1 MNSTGIC
8 QSLVQSTEKEADV
21 YGNIIGVSLAIS
33 SSIFIGASFVINKK
47 SVDNIAKRCR
57 SNSQELQDEQLINSP
72 QNETSLIENQADT
85 ITVKKDHKLGFQF
98 LKEPLWWLG
107 ILTMGF
113 GEIANFSAY
122 IFSPASLVTP
132 LGALSVVVTC
142 ILSTYFLEE
151 KMNVFAKM
159 GIILAVLGSFFVVLN
174 APNQPAITDL
184 DLVRCY
190 FTQPAFLIYAGFILT
205 SICVLTFFQERHFMI
220 RIILSS
226 LSGSLCVVF
235 TKSVG
240 AAVAQLTE
248 QGVYSVVT
256 EWFVYV
262 LIFGLISSIM
272 FQMVQVTKALD
283 MADASTVM
291 PIYYVTF
298 TMSVLVAMNVLFR
311 EYENM
316 EGAAGLSIF
325 IGFGV
330 LCCAVV
336 LLQAFKPV
344 EIYQFS
350 EIKNYSKNLSARREQ
365 NNVNNANKEIDESR
379 NNRYEGQL
387 M

>member
-1 MNSTGIC
+1 MNSTGC
-8 QSLVQSTEKEADV
+8 QSLGLSTEKEADF
-21 YGNIIGVSLAIS
+21 YNNIIGVSLAIS

-47 SVDNIAKRCR
+47 SVDNIAKRNR
-57 SNSQELQDEQLINSP
+57 PDSQELQDEELINSP
-72 QNETSLIENQADT
+72 QTNESSLIEKADN
-85 ITVKKDHKLGFQF
+85 IKIKKDHKLGFQF

-184 DLVRCY
+184 KVVKCY
-190 FTQPAFLIYAGFILT
+190 FTQPAFLVYAGFILT

-226 LSGSLCVVF
+226 FSGSLCVVF

-240 AAVAQLTE
+240 AAVAQLTD
-248 QGVYSVVT
+248 QGIYSVIK

-350 EIKNYSKNLSARREQ
+350 EIKNYSKNGRREI
-365 NNVNNANKEIDESR
+365 NNVKNANQEIDESR